1 MLEPLTDVERK
12 VYHYLIDFLSENTY
26 QPSVRDIGA
35 KFRIKSTKTVS
46 EVLQSIADKGYIER
60 NPSRSRG
67 VHLRGYAGVRKTQPV
82 PFYGKIAAGEPVLLE
97 ENLESFITMDRRF
110 LPSERV
116 FFLEA
121 SGDSM
126 NGRGIFDGD
135 YILIDP
141 DGTPSDGDVVAVRLG
156 GQATVKTFAHRD
168 GRVVLESA
176 NPSEGDIAVHPEQQ
190 MRVLGVVRCVFRPF
204 QELELAPESPPE
216 TPPEE

>member
-1 MLEPLTDVERK
+1 MLEPLTNVERK

-46 EVLQSIADKGYIER
+46 ELLQSIADKGYIER

-67 VHLRGYAGVRKTQPV
+67 VHLRGYAGARKTQPV
-82 PFYGKIAAGEPVLLE
+82 PFYGKIAAGEPALLE

-121 SGDSM
+121 CGDSM
-126 NGRGIFDGD
+126 RGRGIFDGD
-135 YILIDP
+135 YILVDP
-141 DGTPSDGDVVAVRLG
+141 DGTPRDGDVVAARLG
-156 GQATVKTFAHRD
+156 EDGTVKTLTHQG

-176 NPSEGDIAVHPEQQ
+176 NAADRDITVSPDQSFT
-190 MRVLGVVRCVFRPF
+190 VLGVVAGVFRPF
-204 QELELAPESPPE
+204 QEMEHTPENGNAA
-216 TPPEE
+216 EE

>member
-1 MLEPLTDVERK
+1 MLEPLTNVERK

-46 EVLQSIADKGYIER
+46 ELLQSIADKGYIER

-67 VHLRGYAGVRKTQPV
+67 VHLRGYAGARKTQPV
-82 PFYGKIAAGEPVLLE
+82 PFYGKIAAGQPALLE

-126 NGRGIFDGD
+126 RGRGIFDGD
-135 YILIDP
+135 YILVDP
-141 DGTPSDGDVVAVRLG
+141 DGSPRDGDVVAARLG
-156 GQATVKTFAHRD
+156 DDGTVKTMDHHG
-168 GRVVLESA
+168 GRVVLEAA
-176 NPSEGDIAVHPEQQ
+176 NAGDRDIPVDPGQQ
-190 MRVLGVVRCVFRPF
+190 FTVLGVICGVFRPF
-204 QELELAPESPPE
+204 QELELPSENGSSAVE
-216 TPPEE
+216 

>member
-1 MLEPLTDVERK
+1 MLEPLTNVERK

-46 EVLQSIADKGYIER
+46 ELLQSIADKGYIER

-67 VHLRGYAGVRKTQPV
+67 VHLRGYAGARKTQPV
-82 PFYGKIAAGEPVLLE
+82 PFYGKIAAGQPALLE

-126 NGRGIFDGD
+126 RGRGIFDGD
-135 YILIDP
+135 YILVDP
-141 DGTPSDGDVVAVRLG
+141 DGSPRDGDVVAARLG
-156 GQATVKTFAHRD
+156 DDGTVKTMAHHG
-168 GRVVLESA
+168 GRVVLEAA
-176 NPSEGDIAVHPEQQ
+176 NAADRDITVDPDK
-190 MRVLGVVRCVFRPF
+190 RFTVLGVICGVFRPF
-204 QELELAPESPPE
+204 QELEPPSE
-216 TPPEE
+216 NGGSADE